1 MELSKDTQLMEVAAS
16 PATTSYQALLD
27 EQKDLFQNQIEKLQQ
42 IVATQC
48 KLTGVNPLSQEMV
61 LFLLNFVHFPVFCL
75 V

>member
-1 MELSKDTQLMEVAAS
+1 MESSKDTQLMEVAAS
-16 PATTSYQALLD
+16 PAPTSYQAFLD

-61 LFLLNFVHFPVFCL
+61 LFV
-75 V
+75 